1 MSNTIENIIPQT
13 IREALEQIL
22 DYALPAESAD
32 YEAEHYNSIPENA
45 RTAHIYE
52 AFLAVQNWLRSPA
65 PSLDTTTIT
74 QQLEAEG
81 YIVVL
86 WNTDDVLEMRP
97 DLTDEQCKEVLRQC
111 DRKHDAGIGIN
122 WDIIR
127 IHADDLFPEPEEIE
141 S

>member
-32 YEAEHYNSIPENA
+32 YEAEHCNFIPENT
-45 RTAHIYE
+45 RTGHIYE
-52 AFLAVQNWLRSPA
+52 ALLAVKNWLQSPV

-86 WNTDDVLEMRP
+86 WHTDDVLEMRP
-97 DLTDEQCKEVLRQC
+97 DLSEEQCKEVLLQC
-111 DRKHDAGIGIN
+111 RRRHDAGIGIN

-127 IHADDLFPEPEEIE
+127 IHADDLFPEPPEIE